1 MFIRPIL
8 TFLTLLV
15 STAHAATAVTEN
27 ATMGASVLPQKL
39 EGIKIE
45 EKLGQSVSIQD
56 LKFTN
61 EAGTLVPLSTYF
73 QTGKP
78 VILSFAYY
86 ECPSL
91 CGIVLNALTDGMKG
105 MDWTA
110 GNQFQVVNVS
120 INPRETSALAAQKK
134 AAFIDALGKPEA
146 ANGWHFLVGEE
157 SQIQALTS
165 QVGFGYRYDEASKEY
180 LHGAGV
186 FVLTPDGKISRILYG
201 IQYRPN
207 DMKLSLV
214 EASSG
219 KVGTIL
225 DRIILFCYSYD
236 PVLRKYSVVFTR
248 VMQVAS
254 LATTLMV
261 GIYMLLFWRKQRLS

>member
-1 MFIRPIL
+1 MGA
-8 TFLTLLV
+8 T
-15 STAHAATAVTEN
+15 SYAATSVVEK
-27 ATMGASVLPQKL
+27 ATQGSSVLPQKL
-39 EGIKIE
+39 EGIEIK
-45 EKLGQSVSIQD
+45 EKLGEQLSIQD

-61 EAGTLVPLSTYF
+61 EAGQLVSLSSYF

-105 MDWTA
+105 MDWVA

-120 INPRETSALAAQKK
+120 INPKETSELAAQKK
-134 AAFIDALGKPEA
+134 KAFVEALGKPEA
-146 ANGWHFLVGEE
+146 ASGWHFLVGEE
-157 SQIQALTS
+157 SQIQALAA
-165 QVGFGYRYDEASKEY
+165 QVGYGYRYDEATKEY

-186 FVLTPDGKISRILYG
+186 FVLTPEAKISRILYG
-201 IQYRPN
+201 IQYRAN

-214 EASSG
+214 EASNG

-248 VMQVAS
+248 VMQLAS
-254 LATTLMV
+254 IATTLIV
-261 GIYMLLFWRKQRLS
+261 GIYMLLFWKKQRLS